1 MRRCGWGNGV
11 YSWLG
16 AGLDW
21 TGLDWTGLDWIRGL
35 RSIGGV
41 RRVLLGYSECVLRR
55 LAGEGV
61 GGEVGKGMYGYR

>member
-1 MRRCGWGNGV
+1 M

-21 TGLDWTGLDWIRGL
+21 TGLDWILGL

-41 RRVLLGYSECVLRR
+41 RRVLLGYSKCVLRW

-61 GGEVGKGMYGYR
+61 GGKWGRYVWV